1 MLLDGWALQAS
12 FPSKAKEPILNGD
25 KAAAFPMHPLAVT
38 NASIQSEHVSL
49 TVDNVDITE
58 QGMGQKIE
66 AEMSARY
73 KGVNNHKQPTSHH
86 ANFE

>member
-1 MLLDGWALQAS
+1 M
-12 FPSKAKEPILNGD
+12 
-25 KAAAFPMHPLAVT
+25 
-38 NASIQSEHVSL
+38 
-49 TVDNVDITE
+49 VDNVDITE
-58 QGMGQKIE
+58 KGMGQKIE